1 MAWVSASSVTGL
13 LTTASTPGGCSAL
26 APIRSPKPVSMITDV
41 SGADRSMVAA
51 SWSPPISGIARSVT
65 IRSKRPA
72 ANRSS
77 PSRPFAAVSTLCPLA
92 VELRDD
98 GHAHER
104 IVVHQQDVQ
113 RPQRLLQLDVR
124 AGGRRLVPDG
134 KPHDEHTAPAR
145 LALDRQRPAVALDG
159 GVHEREPEAGTVLA
173 LRREEGLQ
181 AALPDLVR
189 HAGAGVADLEFYLG
203 AFRACAHRDRTALRP
218 GVDRVE
224 DQVGEHLPDP
234 GRVPLDDRCAEHA
247 GIDADRDALTEG
259 LVLPARLRQG
269 HHFVDAAAE
278 VDRPVDGGLAP
289 VAV

>member
-26 APIRSPKPVSMITDV
+26 APIRAPQPVSMITDV
-41 SGADRSMVAA
+41 SRADRSMVAA
-51 SWSPPISGIARSVT
+51 TRTPHEDLPAR
-65 IRSKRPA
+65 
-72 ANRSS
+72 
-77 PSRPFAAVSTLCPLA
+77 
-92 VELRDD
+92 
-98 GHAHER
+98 
-104 IVVHQQDVQ
+104 
-113 RPQRLLQLDVR
+113 
-124 AGGRRLVPDG
+124 
-134 KPHDEHTAPAR
+134 AR
-145 LALDRQRPAVALDG
+145 LALARQRPAVALDG
-159 GVHEREPEAGTVLA
+159 GVHEREPEAGAVLA

-189 HAGAGVADLEFYLG
+189 HAGAGVADLESHLG
-203 AFRACAHRDRTALRP
+203 AFLACAHRDRTALRH

-234 GRVPLDDRCAEHA
+234 GRVPLDDRRAGDA
-247 GIDADRDALTEG
+247 GIDADRDALAEG